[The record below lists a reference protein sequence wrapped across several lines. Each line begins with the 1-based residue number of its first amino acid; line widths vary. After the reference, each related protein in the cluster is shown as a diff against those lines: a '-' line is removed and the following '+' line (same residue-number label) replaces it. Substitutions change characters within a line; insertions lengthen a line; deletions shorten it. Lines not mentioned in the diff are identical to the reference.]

1 MNLPIADR
9 GCAVLTWT
17 LRVALLAA
25 PFNFKDT
32 KHAANLFALA
42 ELGNIY
48 TRLMNPTTDVVE
60 KRVSLLEGA
69 PELGGCAVASGTSAN
84 FYAIINCAK
93 MGDNFVSARN
103 LYGGTYT
110 MFADILPTM
119 GITCNFV
126 DSQDP
131 ANFAAAIDDKTR
143 CIFCEVSRP
152 HDVTAGCLRYA

>member
-1 MNLPIADR
+1 MH
-9 GCAVLTWT
+9 GT
-17 LRVALLAA
+17 AA

-84 FYAIINCAK
+84 FYAIINCAQ
-93 MGDNFVSARN
+93 MGDNIVSARN

-119 GITCNFV
+119 GITTNFV

-143 CIFCEVSRP
+143 CIFCEVRAAPRSYGLHHTGQVALCIP
-152 HDVTAGCLRYA
+152 G

>member
-1 MNLPIADR
+1 MTRPR
-9 GCAVLTWT
+9 PAVRPLTW
-17 LRVALLAA
+17 LSRAAPRSA

-48 TRLMNPTTDVVE
+48 TRLMNPTTDIVE

-69 PELGGCAVASGTSAN
+69 PSLGGCAVASGTSAN
-84 FYAIINCAK
+84 FYAIINCAS
-93 MGDNFVSARN
+93 MGDNIVSARN

-119 GITCNFV
+119 GINCNFV

-143 CIFCEVSRP
+143 CIFCEVRFSRS
-152 HDVTAGCLRYA
+152 